1 MNGSPERSKRSGI
14 ADLLA
19 VFFLPLAG
27 NISASLLLQLV
38 PGAETALRFNA
49 LCQGCL
55 LLFAFVWYRQGGG
68 SAARGKRRFPLFAFA
83 GTLVLYLLLLF
94 LLGRS
99 GLAMS
104 DRLYRSGAGALRSLG
119 GDGERA
125 ALIFYALCGAAAE
138 EFLFRGILERG
149 LAVFLKRRW
158 LIACIAALLFAL
170 YHGNLTQG
178 LLAFP
183 LGLAFSHLKARG
195 GLRASLA
202 AHLSINLLALIV

>member
-68 SAARGKRRFPLFAFA
+68 SAAREKRSFPLFEFA
-83 GTLVLYLLLLF
+83 GTLILYLLLLF
-94 LLGRS
+94 LLLRS
-99 GLAMS
+99 GYAAS
-104 DRLYRSGAGALRSLG
+104 DRNYQTALRSLG

-125 ALIFYALCGAAAE
+125 EDG
-138 EFLFRGILERG
+138 RGIGIGEREG
-149 LAVFLKRRW
+149 GDCTLVAAIARAPTIHHPHNGSPPPDPGGHRHAPRNRR
-158 LIACIAALLFAL
+158 
-170 YHGNLTQG
+170 
-178 LLAFP
+178 
-183 LGLAFSHLKARG
+183 R
-195 GLRASLA
+195 
-202 AHLSINLLALIV
+202 LSR

>member
-55 LLFAFVWYRQGGG
+55 LLFAFVRYRQGGIDG
-68 SAARGKRRFPLFAFA
+68 AREKRRFPLFEFA
-83 GTLVLYLLLLF
+83 GTLFLYLLLIF
-94 LLGRS
+94 LLFRS
-99 GLAMS
+99 GYAAS
-104 DRLYRSGAGALRSLG
+104 DRNYQTALRSLS

-125 ALIFYALCGAAAE
+125 TLIFYALCGATAE

-158 LIACIAALLFAL
+158 LTACIAALLFAL

-183 LGLAFSHLKARG
+183 LGLAFSRLKARG

-202 AHLSINLLALIV
+202 AHLCINLLALFV

>member
-1 MNGSPERSKRSGI
+1 MSGMSAIGKRSGI

-19 VFFLPLAG
+19 VFFLPLAA
-27 NISASLLLQLV
+27 NLSASLLLKLV

-55 LLFAFVWYRQGGG
+55 LLFAFVRYRQGGSDG
-68 SAARGKRRFPLFAFA
+68 AREKRRFPLFEFA
-83 GTLVLYLLLLF
+83 GTLFLYLLLIF
-94 LLGRS
+94 LLFRS
-99 GLAMS
+99 GYAAS
-104 DRLYRSGAGALRSLG
+104 DRNYQTALRSLSR
-119 GDGERA
+119 DGERA
-125 ALIFYALCGAAAE
+125 TLIFYALCGAVAE

-158 LIACIAALLFAL
+158 LTACIAALLFAL

-183 LGLAFSHLKARG
+183 LGLAFSRLKARG

-202 AHLSINLLALIV
+202 AHLCINLLALFV

>member
-1 MNGSPERSKRSGI
+1 MSEMSAIGKRSGI

-19 VFFLPLAG
+19 VFFLPLAA
-27 NISASLLLQLV
+27 NLSASLLLKLV

-55 LLFAFVWYRQGGG
+55 LLFAFVRYRQGGG
-68 SAARGKRRFPLFAFA
+68 GGAREKRCFPLFEFA
-83 GTLVLYLLLLF
+83 GTLFLYLLLIF
-94 LLGRS
+94 LLVRS
-99 GLAMS
+99 GYAAS
-104 DRLYRSGAGALRSLG
+104 DRNYQTALRSLG
-119 GDGERA
+119 RDGERET
-125 ALIFYALCGAAAE
+125 LIFYALCGAAAE

-158 LIACIAALLFAL
+158 LTACIAALLFAL

-183 LGLAFSHLKARG
+183 LGLAFSRLKARG

-202 AHLSINLLALIV
+202 AHLCINLLALFV

>member
-68 SAARGKRRFPLFAFA
+68 SAAREKRRFPLFEFA
-83 GTLVLYLLLLF
+83 GTLILYLLLLF
-94 LLGRS
+94 LLLRS
-99 GLAMS
+99 GYAAS
-104 DRLYRSGAGALRSLG
+104 DRNYQTALRSLG

-138 EFLFRGILERG
+138 ELLFRGILERG

-170 YHGNLTQG
+170 YHGNITQG
-178 LLAFP
+178 ILAFL
-183 LGLAFSHLKARG
+183 LGLVFSELAARG
-195 GLRASLA
+195 GLRAALA
-202 AHLSINLLALIV
+202 AHLGINLIALIA

>member
-1 MNGSPERSKRSGI
+1 MSGMSAIGKRSGI

-19 VFFLPLAG
+19 VFFLPLAA
-27 NISASLLLQLV
+27 NLSASLLLKLV

-55 LLFAFVWYRQGGG
+55 LLFAFVRYRQGGIDG
-68 SAARGKRRFPLFAFA
+68 AREKRRFPLFEFA
-83 GTLVLYLLLLF
+83 GTLFLYLLLIF
-94 LLGRS
+94 LLFRS
-99 GLAMS
+99 GYSAS
-104 DRLYRSGAGALRSLG
+104 DRNYQTALRSLS

-125 ALIFYALCGAAAE
+125 TLIFYALCGATAE

-158 LIACIAALLFAL
+158 LTACIAALLFAL

-183 LGLAFSHLKARG
+183 LGLAFSRLKARG

-202 AHLSINLLALIV
+202 AHLCINLLALFV

>member
-68 SAARGKRRFPLFAFA
+68 SAAREKRRFPLFEFA
-83 GTLVLYLLLLF
+83 GTLILYLLLLF
-94 LLGRS
+94 LLLRS
-99 GLAMS
+99 GYAAS
-104 DRLYRSGAGALRSLG
+104 DRNYQTALRSLV

-125 ALIFYALCGAAAE
+125 ALISMRSAA
-138 EFLFRGILERG
+138 RSPRNS
-149 LAVFLKRRW
+149 
-158 LIACIAALLFAL
+158 CSAAFWSA
-170 YHGNLTQG
+170 
-178 LLAFP
+178 
-183 LGLAFSHLKARG
+183 
-195 GLRASLA
+195 ASR
-202 AHLSINLLALIV
+202 SF

>member
-1 MNGSPERSKRSGI
+1 MSEMSAIGKRSGI

-19 VFFLPLAG
+19 VFFLPIAANL
-27 NISASLLLQLV
+27 SASLLLKLV

-68 SAARGKRRFPLFAFA
+68 SAAREKRRFPLFEFA
-83 GTLVLYLLLLF
+83 GTLFLYLLLIF
-94 LLGRS
+94 LLVRS
-99 GLAMS
+99 GYAAS
-104 DRLYRSGAGALRSLG
+104 DRNYQTALRSLG
-119 GDGERA
+119 RDGERA
-125 ALIFYALCGAAAE
+125 TLIFYALCGATAE

-158 LIACIAALLFAL
+158 LTACIAALLFAL

-183 LGLAFSHLKARG
+183 LGLAFSRLKARG

-202 AHLSINLLALIV
+202 AHLCINLLALFV